1 MSVLAA
7 VREPAPLPQEVRDDR
22 HTTPRGR
29 PGRRDRPGA
38 ARRAHHSH
46 GNYTD
51 TFIDLEGVVK
61 EVHLVT
67 PHSWVYIEVKN
78 ASGTPQT
85 WALEATSAAGL
96 ERIGVTRDSLKAGQT
111 VKARCH
117 PLRDNSRGC
126 LLGFL
131 KAPDG
136 TIKDWDGNNLPI
148 PADF

>member
-1 MSVLAA
+1 VRRCDGASGTRRLAA
-7 VREPAPLPQEVRDDR
+7 GLAVAIGLTLPA
-22 HTTPRGR
+22 
-29 PGRRDRPGA
+29 A
-38 ARRAHHSH
+38 AHHSH

-67 PHSWVYIEVKN
+67 PHSWVYIDVKN
-78 ASGTPQT
+78 AGGTPQT
-85 WALEATSAAGL
+85 WALEAASAAGL
-96 ERIGVTRDSLKAGQT
+96 QRIGVTRDTLKAGQT

>member
-1 MSVLAA
+1 MIGRARAPRRLAA
-7 VREPAPLPQEVRDDR
+7 GFAIAIGLGLPA
-22 HTTPRGR
+22 
-29 PGRRDRPGA
+29 A
-38 ARRAHHSH
+38 AHHSH
-46 GNYTD
+46 GNYAD

-96 ERIGVTRDSLKAGQT
+96 ERIGVTRDTLKAGQT

-148 PADF
+148 PTDF